1 MKPSTWASWKKSNP
15 GNQWK
20 SYTLIKIALGLQNR
34 LGKLFIIQ
42 PQKNLINSFHF
53 QPVFWEQK
61 SKSNQKGG
69 RNEVGSWGCFP
80 AVSVL
85 NNLVWIV
92 VKYKNKWYSAMNLNP
107 QYQFLRMLFCLTTQ
121 WSITFRNWISLLKS
135 PKGNWHM
142 MCYLQ
147 VILFL

>member
-20 SYTLIKIALGLQNR
+20 SYTLIKITLGLQNR

-42 PQKNLINSFHF
+42 PQKNLINSSHF

-69 RNEVGSWGCFP
+69 GKEAGSWGCFP

-92 VKYKNKWYSAMNLNP
+92 VKYKHKWHSAVNLNP
-107 QYQFLRMLFCLTTQ
+107 SISFWECCFVLQLNGASLFVTGFHY
-121 WSITFRNWISLLKS
+121 WSPRKENDTWCATYK
-135 PKGNWHM
+135 
-142 MCYLQ
+142 
-147 VILFL
+147 

>member
-20 SYTLIKIALGLQNR
+20 SYTLIKITLGLQNR

-69 RNEVGSWGCFP
+69 GKEVGSWGCFP

-85 NNLVWIV
+85 NNPVWIV